1 MATQINDPESS
12 WLTEDDRVLF
22 EDARL
27 ALQKL
32 KITFEKWVTIGHAVV
47 RARVIATSHGGRNT
61 FQRLLIQQGLSEI
74 VGDKGSLSRL
84 EKIMAHLPDVQAW
97 RFTLTEGQKINW
109 AAPNTVF
116 KRCPLFKKPGGKP
129 DDGSAPTVSTMSR
142 LKQQNE
148 ELAHKIADLEERL
161 AAADAGSLFD
171 LKRDSVDNITDVVIN
186 TISWRKTIDLGQRFI
201 KVGNLRRAAEDRDQ
215 RASKKAARAKTDRVA
230 ADLPAPEGRMADG

>member
-1 MATQINDPESS
+1 MEPIAMANQIIDPESS

-61 FQRLLIQQGLSEI
+61 FQRLLIQQSLSEI

-97 RFTLTEGQKINW
+97 RFTLTDGQKIDW

-116 KRCPLFKKPGGKP
+116 RRCPLFNRPCGRP
-129 DDGSAPTVSTMSR
+129 EDGSAPTVSLMSR
-142 LKQQNE
+142 LKQENE
-148 ELAHKIADLEERL
+148 EFAHKIADLEERL
-161 AAADAGSLFD
+161 AAADAGSLFH
-171 LKRDSVDNITDVVIN
+171 RSDSAKDIARVVFDTVGSARKAIETAKEITQ
-186 TISWRKTIDLGQRFI
+186 L
-201 KVGNLRRAAEDRDQ
+201 A
-215 RASKKAARAKTDRVA
+215 KAAQAFEATRVKTDRVA
-230 ADLPAPEGRMADG
+230 ADLPPVRG